1 MFYQDNAT
9 VLQPLDFD
17 RDLISQHSGKGPRYT
32 SYPTADRFVAMDA
45 QSYEKSVTQQQPG
58 TAIKPLS
65 LYFHLPFCNT
75 ICYYCACNKV
85 ITKNQEK
92 ADQYL
97 DYLLKEVQMQA
108 ALLTNRGRVSQLH
121 FGGGT
126 PTFLSDAQLVRLME
140 GIRSHFDL
148 KPSGEFSIEI
158 DPRKVNAATVALLGK
173 IGFNRM
179 SVGIQDF
186 NLAVQQAVNR
196 VQSEEETRV
205 VIDAARANGFKS
217 VSIDL
222 IYGLPLQSQAT
233 MFQTIERVLTLLPD
247 RIALYSYAHL
257 PERFKPQRRIDA
269 GQLPSAEGKLDILQS
284 SVKQLLA
291 AGYVYI
297 GMDHFALPNDALAIA
312 QRRGALHRNFQGY
325 STHADCDLMA
335 FGVSAIGKVG
345 RCYSQNVKDLTSYY
359 AALDQN
365 HLPVERG
372 LSVTHDD
379 LLRSAVIQSLM
390 CQFELNFQPLELS
403 YFIDFKSY
411 FAEELMLLLPYQADG
426 LVVVL
431 DDSIVVTAK
440 GRFLVRSIAM
450 IFDRYLRHAAPAGRY
465 SKLI

>member
-1 MFYQDNAT
+1 MSVQDNT
-9 VLQPLDFD
+9 FLLHDIDFD
-17 RDLISQHSGKGPRYT
+17 RELISQHSGKGPRYT
-32 SYPTADRFVAMDA
+32 SYPTADRFVAIDA
-45 QSYEKSVTQQQPG
+45 QNYTESVRQQQPG
-58 TAIKPLS
+58 TLTKPLS

-85 ITKNQEK
+85 ITKDLTK

-108 ALLTNRGRVSQLH
+108 SLLTKRGRVSQLH

-126 PTFLSDAQLVRLME
+126 PTFLSDAQLTRLML
-140 GIRSHFDL
+140 GIRESFDL
-148 KPSGEFSIEI
+148 QVNGEFSIEI

-173 IGFNRM
+173 LGFNRM

-186 NLAVQQAVNR
+186 NLEVQQAVNR
-196 VQSEEETRV
+196 VQSEQETCV

-222 IYGLPLQSQAT
+222 IYGLPK
-233 MFQTIERVLTLLPD
+233 QTAASMYETISKVLRFLPD

-257 PERFKPQRRIDA
+257 PERFKPQRRIDSE
-269 GQLPSAEGKLDILQS
+269 QLPGAEVKLDILQA

-345 RCYSQNVKDLTSYY
+345 RCYSQNVKDLAAYY
-359 AALDQN
+359 SILDQN
-365 HLPVERG
+365 LLPVERG
-372 LSVTHDD
+372 LIVSVDD
-379 LLRSAVIQSLM
+379 LLRGAVIQSLM
-390 CQFELNFQPLELS
+390 CQFELTFQPLELA
-403 YFIDFKSY
+403 YLIDFKRY
-411 FAEELMLLLPYQADG
+411 FAEELVLLLPYQADG
-426 LVVVL
+426 LVSIL
-431 DDSIVVTAK
+431 DDSIVVSAK
-440 GRFLVRSIAM
+440 GRFVIRSIAM
-450 IFDRYLRHAAPAGRY
+450 VFDRYLRHAEPAGRY